1 MHPLATTA
9 TTQRLIHTGVLD
21 IIADELKDEPL
32 PEIDAIVR
40 YVAQQPHCYNP
51 PGLIVALARAKF
63 GATLLH
69 SARPNHAAG
78 QRRSNGSRGAASAG
92 APSHPDARHAPVD
105 LASRPGDP
113 RWQRVLDLIKPQ
125 VAADEFTTWLSAT
138 WLVEVVDGVATIATP
153 NVFAR
158 ETLEGRFLPLITAA
172 LHTVL
177 GSAVQPQIVIG
188 A

>member
-1 MHPLATTA
+1 
-9 TTQRLIHTGVLD
+9 
-21 IIADELKDEPL
+21 
-32 PEIDAIVR
+32 
-40 YVAQQPHCYNP
+40 
-51 PGLIVALARAKF
+51 
-63 GATLLH
+63 
-69 SARPNHAAG
+69 
-78 QRRSNGSRGAASAG
+78 
-92 APSHPDARHAPVD
+92 VD

-113 RWQRVLDLIKPQ
+113 RWQRALNLIQPQ
-125 VAADEFTTWLSAT
+125 VAADEFTTWLSTT

-188 A
+188 T